1 MDLNL
6 LPYGIAILAV
16 IPTILVLV
24 YVYKLLSKPKFQG
37 PPLQGSARVLSV
49 QSTGTMINQR
59 YVCRI
64 ALGVEVPGR
73 GAYTVEV
80 REPIHPLQ
88 MAGMQSG
95 AAFPVLV
102 DSANAQNVRVDF
114 NQPIR
119 PPQAGYSG

>member
-1 MDLNL
+1 MDVNL
-6 LPYGIAILAV
+6 LAVV
-16 IPTILVLV
+16 IPILGVIPVILVLV
-24 YVYKLLSKPKFQG
+24 YVYKLFSKPKFQG

-49 QSTGTMINQR
+49 QSTGAMINQR

-73 GAYTVEV
+73 GAYSVEV

-95 AAFPVLV
+95 AAFPALV
-102 DSANAQNVRVDF
+102 DSANPQNVRVDF

-119 PPQAGYSG
+119 PPQAGYPG

>member
-1 MDLNL
+1 MLAI
-6 LPYGIAILAV
+6 GIPILAV
-16 IPTILVLV
+16 VPVILVVV
-24 YVYKLLSKPKFQG
+24 YLYKLLNKPKFQG

-64 ALGVEVPGR
+64 ALGVQVPGS
-73 GAYTVEV
+73 GPYTVEV

>member
-1 MDLNL
+1 MDVNMLAI
-6 LPYGIAILAV
+6 GIPILAV
-16 IPTILVLV
+16 VPVILVVV
-24 YVYKLLSKPKFQG
+24 YLYKLLNKPKFQG
-37 PPLQGSARVLSV
+37 PPLQGFGRVLSV

-64 ALGVEVPGR
+64 ALGVEVPSR

-80 REPIHPLQ
+80 RESIHPLQ

-102 DSANAQNVRVDF
+102 DSANPQNVRVDF

-119 PPQAGYSG
+119 PPQAG

>member
-1 MDLNL
+1 MDVTLLAVVLPILGLIPVVLVVVYLYNL
-6 LPYGIAILAV
+6 LN
-16 IPTILVLV
+16 
-24 YVYKLLSKPKFQG
+24 KPKFQG
-37 PPLQGSARVLSV
+37 PPLQGFGRVLSV

-80 REPIHPLQ
+80 RESIHPLQ

-102 DSANAQNVRVDF
+102 DSANPQNVRVDF

-119 PPQAGYSG
+119 PPQAG